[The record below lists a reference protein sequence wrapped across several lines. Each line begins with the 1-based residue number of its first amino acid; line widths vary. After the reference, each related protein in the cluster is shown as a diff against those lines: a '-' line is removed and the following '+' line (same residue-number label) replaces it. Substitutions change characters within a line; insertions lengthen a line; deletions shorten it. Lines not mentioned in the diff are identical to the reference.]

1 MASGYNYYGNEP
13 MYSGI
18 TGEEFAAD
26 IYIGVVYYQRLR
38 HMVLDKFQVRTT
50 GPVDPVTRQPVKV
63 CMVLTRE
70 SLQILTAF
78 DRVVNALA
86 VFGSERWNVT
96 L

>member
-1 MASGYNYYGNEP
+1 

-50 GPVDPVTRQPVKV
+50 GPVDALTRQPVKV
-63 CMVLTRE
+63 RLLRLRLFLPSWAGM
-70 SLQILTAF
+70 
-78 DRVVNALA
+78 D
-86 VFGSERWNVT
+86 
-96 L
+96 